1 MVHGFQTS
9 TSFISN
15 GILFITIYKADKSGI
30 LLTEILQYLIIT
42 SNTENNGAVLM
53 NKKFRIRFLR

>member
-1 MVHGFQTS
+1 MDHSETEGYKDSVVHGFQTS

-30 LLTEILQYLIIT
+30 LLTEIL
-42 SNTENNGAVLM
+42 
-53 NKKFRIRFLR
+53 